1 MPLTFNQRL
10 HPLPGADFCP
20 GYIFQIHK
28 NISSQSCLLFYILL
42 SILLNP
48 MNYKLIDMEVH
59 GDRRGKLIS
68 LEGMKNVPFDIKR
81 IYYMFDTLPNEARG
95 FHAHKE
101 LEQIIIAMDGACRFI
116 LDDGEKREQVLL
128 NRPDV
133 GLYIGKN
140 MWREMH
146 DFSYGCKLVVL
157 ASEYYDE
164 KEYIRNY
171 DDFLKSLKD

>member
-1 MPLTFNQRL
+1 
-10 HPLPGADFCP
+10 
-20 GYIFQIHK
+20 
-28 NISSQSCLLFYILL
+28 
-42 SILLNP
+42 
-48 MNYKLIDMEVH
+48 MNYKLIDFPVH
-59 GDRRGKLIS
+59 GDNRGKLVA
-68 LEGMKNVPFDIKR
+68 LENNKEIPFEVKR
-81 IYYMFDTLPNEARG
+81 VYYMFDTLPNEARG

-171 DDFLKSLKD
+171 DDFLNSIKDNGEGYNCKVVSDSASSYCLAA

>member
-1 MPLTFNQRL
+1 
-10 HPLPGADFCP
+10 
-20 GYIFQIHK
+20 
-28 NISSQSCLLFYILL
+28 
-42 SILLNP
+42 
-48 MNYKLIDMEVH
+48 MNYRLIDFKVH
-59 GDRRGKLIS
+59 GDSRGKLVS
-68 LEGMKNVPFDIKR
+68 LQNLNEVPFEIKR
-81 IYYMFDTLPNEARG
+81 VYYMFDTLPNEARG

-101 LEQIIIAMDGACRFI
+101 LEQIIIAMDGACTFL
-116 LDDGEKREQVLL
+116 LDDGTRKEKILL

-171 DDFLKSLKD
+171 DEFLEMLANR

>member
-1 MPLTFNQRL
+1 
-10 HPLPGADFCP
+10 
-20 GYIFQIHK
+20 
-28 NISSQSCLLFYILL
+28 
-42 SILLNP
+42 
-48 MNYKLIDMEVH
+48 MNYKLINMNTF
-59 GDRRGKLIS
+59 GDTRGKLVS
-68 LEGMKNVPFDIKR
+68 LESMKNVPFEIKR
-81 IYYMFDTLPNEARG
+81 IYYMFDTMPNESRG

-101 LEQIIIAMDGACRFI
+101 LEQIIIAMDGACRFV
-116 LDDGEKREQVLL
+116 LDDGITRESVLL

-157 ASEYYDE
+157 ASEYYNE

-171 DDFLKSLKD
+171 DEFLRSINK

>member
-1 MPLTFNQRL
+1 VYYANSVQLTYYNSL
-10 HPLPGADFCP
+10 VK
-20 GYIFQIHK
+20 IFIIRRK
-28 NISSQSCLLFYILL
+28 D
-42 SILLNP
+42 
-48 MNYKLIDMEVH
+48 MNYRLIDMQVH

-68 LEGMKNVPFDIKR
+68 IEGNKNIPFEIKR
-81 IYYMFDTLPNEARG
+81 VYYMFDTLPNESRG

-116 LDDGEKREQVLL
+116 LDDGEKREQILL

-171 DDFLKSLKD
+171 DDFLKSLKDNK

>member
-1 MPLTFNQRL
+1 MINRKFLRKSSL
-10 HPLPGADFCP
+10 DYRIIDF
-20 GYIFQIHK
+20 Q
-28 NISSQSCLLFYILL
+28 
-42 SILLNP
+42 
-48 MNYKLIDMEVH
+48 VH
-59 GDRRGKLIS
+59 GDSRGKLVA
-68 LEGMKNVPFDIKR
+68 LENLKEIPFEVKR
-81 IYYMFDTLPNEARG
+81 VYYMFDTLPNEARG
-95 FHAHKE
+95 FHAHKN

-164 KEYIRNY
+164 KEYIRSY
-171 DDFLKSLKD
+171 DEFLKTIRDCN

>member
-1 MPLTFNQRL
+1 MSAARTLREEGSAGEKP
-10 HPLPGADFCP
+10 A
-20 GYIFQIHK
+20 
-28 NISSQSCLLFYILL
+28 SLLRKLCVFFGEGIYGRGRD
-42 SILLNP
+42 S
-48 MNYKLIDMEVH
+48 MNYKLLEMQVH

-68 LEGMKNVPFDIKR
+68 LEGMQNVPFEIKR

-95 FHAHKE
+95 FHAHRE
-101 LEQIIIAMDGACRFI
+101 LEQIVIAMDGACRFV
-116 LDDGEKREQVLL
+116 LDDGEKREAVLL

-157 ASEYYDE
+157 ASEHYDE

-171 DDFLKSLKD
+171 DEFLKSLREAK